1 MALLNFTNKTQN
13 WTYVIS
19 ICMDLT
25 ITTWDLYEYNLT
37 NKYGALTFK
46 NIDLAN
52 ACTHIYIWLYTVYIY
67 IDVWICRNM
76 CVCAS
81 IWGSYYVISMG
92 LTGVHHDKW
101 WSKVMNNNN
110 IKVWTNN
117 NWDY

>member
-1 MALLNFTNKTQN
+1 MCLDILYSIKSDMCMALLNFKNKTQN

-25 ITTWDLYEYNLT
+25 TTAWDLYEYKLT

-52 ACTHIYIWLYTVYIY
+52 TCTHTHTYIY
-67 IDVWICRNM
+67 IHMYIYMNHEYVWI

-92 LTGVHHDKW
+92 LTWDWQGVHHD
-101 WSKVMNNNN
+101 
-110 IKVWTNN
+110 
-117 NWDY
+117 